1 MNLSFSEIVT
11 SFTVWEFLSQ
21 LAKPF
26 NQMDIY
32 RVGIIDARGKF
43 LKEPKDY
50 ETVRERTAGSAFNR
64 LVVILKRALLTSAD
78 PVVRYTVT
86 NPTAAL
92 NALAEEVES
101 FGGNGQQF
109 LDNVSYIFEDGMSVG
124 GGGLAGVSDISV
136 SKDPNNAGN
145 VVVSPRSAKRYKK
158 SGPKRRRRRMFEELL
173 AEAKGR
179 VVETTGHMK
188 HLGDFLYYGKP
199 NLAIKHLEASHKRFR
214 TGAET
219 PNHTMSLKAD
229 GGMSIVL
236 KRHKDGTAA
245 VAYKSGAAEYTTP
258 EQIRATGKAHFIKEL
273 IPALDF
279 TRRSSLQPGKAIQ
292 GDLMFTQAHSGRIQP
307 NTIHYHAPTE
317 ASFGFA
323 PHSEYTP
330 DGLNLH
336 KISSHPDAS
345 GLKVSGAWIPD
356 LAITKQTKLGLH
368 PNLHKTV
375 SSSIS
380 AAKKILAN
388 KDIAKFAKSLP
399 KDTKFLTMFQEYSNH
414 AARTTGE
421 RTTEALREFIPVH
434 MAKSTQQK
442 LSEKT
447 QKAMI
452 DSFHSTIDRHGS
464 SIGGLFQA
472 HTHINNAKHALL
484 DQFKTHSDQFPSL
497 RTHAEEEH
505 EGFVS
510 SMGKPGVSETQAKF
524 VREGSG
530 GFPAKNTEN
539 AAKRFP
545 PKATTS

>member
-124 GGGLAGVSDISV
+124 GGGLAGVSNISNL
-136 SKDPNNAGN
+136 DAEPENAGN
-145 VVVSPRSAKRYKK
+145 VVVSPRSAAKYKK
-158 SGPKRRRRRMFEELL
+158 SGPRRRRMFEELL

-179 VVETTGHMK
+179 VVETTGHMT
-188 HLGDFLYYGKP
+188 HLGDFLYYGAP
-199 NLAIKHLEASHKRFR
+199 DHAIKHLEAVHRRFS
-214 TGAET
+214 TGAST
-219 PNHTMSLKAD
+219 PNHKMSLKAD

-258 EQIRATGKAHFIKEL
+258 EQIHATGKAHLIKEL

-279 TRRSSLQPGKAIQ
+279 TRRSSIKPGTAIQ

-307 NTIHYHAPTE
+307 NAIHYHAPAD

-323 PHSEYTP
+323 PHSEYTT
-330 DGLNLH
+330 DGLNLR
-336 KISSHPDAS
+336 KVSSHPDTS

-356 LAITKQTKLGLH
+356 LAITKQTKLSLH
-368 PNLHKTV
+368 PKLHKIV
-375 SSSIS
+375 SSSIA

-388 KDIAKFAKSLP
+388 KDIAKFAKTLP
-399 KDTKFLTMFQEYSNH
+399 SDIKFHRMLQEYSNH

-421 RTTEALREFIPVH
+421 RSAQGLREFIPVH
-434 MAKSTQQK
+434 MAKSSQK
-442 LSEKT
+442 GLSDKT
-447 QKAMI
+447 KKAMT
-452 DSFHSTIDRHGS
+452 DSFHSTLDQHGS

-472 HTHINNAKHALL
+472 HAHINNAKHALL
-484 DQFKTHSDQFPSL
+484 DQFKTHSDQFLGL

-524 VREGSG
+524 VREGPG

-539 AAKRFP
+539 AAKRFGP
-545 PKATTS
+545 GATTS